1 MQHFFVSPEQVREEK
16 IYVEGSDVNHMKNVL
31 RMKTGEELTIG
42 DGDGWLYLCVVESY
56 EEDMA
61 VLKILEKKK
70 DESELPSKIY
80 LFQGLPKQDK
90 MELIVQKAV
99 ELGVYQVI
107 PVATKRAVVKLDAKK
122 AKKKVERWQQIA
134 VSAAKQAG
142 RGIIPAVGEVCTY
155 AQALKY
161 AEELD
166 VVLIPYE
173 LAEGMEETKQIIA
186 EIRPGQSVGI
196 FIGPEGGFEKEEVEQ
211 AVKAG
216 AEPLTLGK
224 RILRTE
230 TAGLT
235 MLSVL
240 MFHLEG
246 ERHNLI
252 LRMKSTGSE
261 EMKEVYLDNSATTMA
276 YRSVGELVQ
285 KVMCE
290 DYGNPSSMHNK
301 GVEAEKYIKEAKET
315 FARLWKVQEK
325 EVYFTS
331 GGTESD
337 NMALIG
343 AARANKRAGNHLITS
358 SIEHPAIINTM
369 RFLEEEE
376 GFRVTYLPVDQYGRI
391 RLDAL
396 QEALC
401 EDTILVSIMYV
412 NNEVGSVQ
420 PIQEAASIVK
430 AYNKDILF
438 HVDAVQGFGK
448 YKIYPKKL
456 KVDMCSVSGHKI
468 HGPKGVGALYIGEN
482 VKIRPIVY
490 GGGQQHDMRSGTEN
504 VPGIAGLSLAA
515 KTIYDNLDKK
525 VEKMRRLKQHFIEGV
540 EKIENTTIHGLYDE
554 TSAPHIISVGIAG
567 IRSEVLL
574 HALEDKGIYVSSGSA
589 CASNHPQIS
598 GVLKGIGARQEFLD
612 ATLRFSMSEFTTMEE
627 IDYTLDALYNIV
639 PMLRRYTRH

>member
-1 MQHFFVSPEQVREEK
+1 
-16 IYVEGSDVNHMKNVL
+16 
-31 RMKTGEELTIG
+31 
-42 DGDGWLYLCVVESY
+42 
-56 EEDMA
+56 
-61 VLKILEKKK
+61 
-70 DESELPSKIY
+70 
-80 LFQGLPKQDK
+80 
-90 MELIVQKAV
+90 
-99 ELGVYQVI
+99 
-107 PVATKRAVVKLDAKK
+107 
-122 AKKKVERWQQIA
+122 
-134 VSAAKQAG
+134 
-142 RGIIPAVGEVCTY
+142 
-155 AQALKY
+155 
-161 AEELD
+161 
-166 VVLIPYE
+166 
-173 LAEGMEETKQIIA
+173 
-186 EIRPGQSVGI
+186 
-196 FIGPEGGFEKEEVEQ
+196 
-211 AVKAG
+211 
-216 AEPLTLGK
+216 
-224 RILRTE
+224 
-230 TAGLT
+230 
-235 MLSVL
+235 
-240 MFHLEG
+240 
-246 ERHNLI
+246 
-252 LRMKSTGSE
+252 MKSTGSE

-490 GGGQQHDMRSGTEN
+490 GGGQQHDM
-504 VPGIAGLSLAA
+504 
-515 KTIYDNLDKK
+515 
-525 VEKMRRLKQHFIEGV
+525 
-540 EKIENTTIHGLYDE
+540 
-554 TSAPHIISVGIAG
+554 
-567 IRSEVLL
+567 SEVLL